1 VENISILMYEKFRW
15 SKIEV
20 KSMYLQDIIV
30 RPIIKSEEKRFRQL
44 MQKHHYLGFVPKM
57 GHTIWYVA
65 LLKDQWVS
73 LSSFSLAALKCQARD
88 QWIGWDYRR
97 QFGRLKL
104 IANNNR
110 FLILPGWH
118 IKNLASKTI
127 ALTLKRLAD
136 DWMEFFGYK
145 VVLVETFVDSSRFVG
160 TVYRASNWQLVGTTK
175 GFKRKGNGYSKE
187 DGTSKLV
194 FVKPLHQDAKRIL
207 SQPLLEKNY
216 QAAGGKMKIK
226 AEHMYSLPDFFKLI
240 SDPRRDQGK
249 RHSLQTVLAIATG
262 AILCGMRGYKA
273 ISDWATSL
281 SQQARARFGCRFEK
295 GRYIVPSESIIRNVL
310 IRVEPAD
317 LDSALQKWNERYGV
331 KDQSLAIDGKVMCNA
346 IDKDGRQVHIMS
358 VVGHES
364 KGCYTQKK

>member
-1 VENISILMYEKFRW
+1 
-15 SKIEV
+15 
-20 KSMYLQDIIV
+20 MYLRDITV
-30 RPIIKSEEKRFRQL
+30 RPIIKSEERRFRQL
-44 MQKHHYLGFVPKM
+44 MHKHHYLGFVPKM

-65 LLKDQWVS
+65 VLEDQWVS
-73 LSSFSLAALKCQARD
+73 LSSFSVAALKCQARD

-145 VVLVETFVDSSRFVG
+145 IVLVETFVDSGRFVG

-187 DGTSKLV
+187 SGTSKLV

-207 SQPLLEKNY
+207 SQPLLENNY

-273 ISDWATSL
+273 ISDWAKSL

-295 GRYIVPSESIIRNVL
+295 GRYLVPSESIIRSVL
-310 IRVEPAD
+310 IRVDPAGLD
-317 LDSALQKWNERYGV
+317 LALQRWNEAYGIE
-331 KDQSLAIDGKVMCNA
+331 DESLAIDGKVMCNA
-346 IDKDGRQVHIMS
+346 IDKDDRQVHIMS

-364 KGCYTQKK
+364 KSCYTQKK